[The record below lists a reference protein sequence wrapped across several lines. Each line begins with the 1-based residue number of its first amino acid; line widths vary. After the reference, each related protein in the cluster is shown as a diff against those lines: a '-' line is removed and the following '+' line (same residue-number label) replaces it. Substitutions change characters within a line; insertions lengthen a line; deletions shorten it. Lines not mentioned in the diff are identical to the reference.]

1 MKMAKSRKSKSSFW
15 YGYLRAGAR
24 SSPVL
29 RDERL
34 DTGNPRTFY
43 LFNLERGV
51 ILEYAREIVE
61 KKLRELKPA
70 ESELIE
76 ELDAGY
82 RKARRNFK
90 GRCKSIRIIS
100 GRAATGSTK
109 ETAPAEDSEVIMDDA
124 DIWAIAE

>member
-1 MKMAKSRKSKSSFW
+1 MASSRKSKSSIW
-15 YGYLRAGAR
+15 YGYLSAGTR

-34 DTGNPRTFY
+34 ETGNPRTFY

-51 ILEYAREIVE
+51 ILEYAREVVE

-70 ESELIE
+70 ESGFIE

-82 RKARRNFK
+82 KKARRNFK
-90 GRCKSIRIIS
+90 GRGKTIRITS
-100 GRAATGSTK
+100 GRAATSSPEEIK
-109 ETAPAEDSEVIMDDA
+109 PVEDSDVIMYDVK
-124 DIWAIAE
+124 IWANAE